1 MDLKNIDTK
10 KLILELSTRPEV
22 KDILVTGN
30 QEFKVKIGANGYEY
44 KGPYKIIIVE
54 KWTSCGMEHISSIIQ
69 RLNIRNKFQEN

>member
-22 KDILVTGN
+22 KDILVTGD
-30 QEFKVKIGANGYEY
+30 QEFKVKIGATGYEY
-44 KGPYKIIIVE
+44 EGPYKIIIVE
-54 KWTSCGMEHISSIIQ
+54 KWTSNDMEHISSIIQ